1 MSEIDGEYSMLCH
14 MSLMADYCGVR
25 TLENYNPYTSFIF
38 LYVFTSSPIAADKS
52 PALTPL
58 VDLVPN
64 LLAASRVSST
74 LKEYHAHFLP

>member
-1 MSEIDGEYSMLCH
+1 MFCH
-14 MSLMADYCGVR
+14 MSLIADYCRVR

-38 LYVFTSSPIAADKS
+38 LFVFTSSSIAADTS
-52 PALTPL
+52 PALKPL

-74 LKEYHAHFLP
+74 LKRYHAHFLR